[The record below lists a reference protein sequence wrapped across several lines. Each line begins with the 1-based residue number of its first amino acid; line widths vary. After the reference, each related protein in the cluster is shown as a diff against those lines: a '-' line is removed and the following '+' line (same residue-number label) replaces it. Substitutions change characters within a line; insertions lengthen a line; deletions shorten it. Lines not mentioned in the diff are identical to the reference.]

1 MNEDE
6 QTDQLNVREFCGAS
20 EFSFVKTNGS
30 RSSIT
35 WFVFIA
41 QELVCFFVCVLS
53 NFLEDIETSLPTST
67 FPHPLAV
74 LNRMDFFEHILFV
87 LRCSVCWFSFQPNSK
102 ELQSVDCLR

>member
-53 NFLEDIETSLPTST
+53 NFLEDIETSLPTPT
-67 FPHPLAV
+67 FHPLAV
-74 LNRMDFFEHILFV
+74 LIRMDIFKDIHFV
-87 LRCSVCWFSFQPNSK
+87 FPCSVCWFAFQPNST